1 MQSHYVMDDP
11 TRIANLFF
19 SNFDAIY
26 NRFYIDARQSFPEA
40 FLTLGDD
47 CADCED
53 CRETNLN
60 DVTKCVCICK
70 VAVYIYL
77 SVKYLQTNAQSNQ
90 NHQT

>member
-1 MQSHYVMDDP
+1 MCSSAV
-11 TRIANLFF
+11 
-19 SNFDAIY
+19 
-26 NRFYIDARQSFPEA
+26 FPEDI
-40 FLTLGDD
+40 FTLDDD

-70 VAVYIYL
+70 GAVSV
-77 SVKYLQTNAQSNQ
+77 SVKYLQTNAQQSNQ